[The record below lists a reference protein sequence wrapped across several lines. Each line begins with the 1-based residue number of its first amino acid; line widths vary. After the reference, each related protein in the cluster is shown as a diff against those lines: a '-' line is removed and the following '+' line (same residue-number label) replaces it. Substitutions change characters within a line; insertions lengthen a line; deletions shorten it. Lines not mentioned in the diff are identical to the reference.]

1 MPGRSSGGSEAV
13 GSCGPPVIFL
23 KVILIAYVAIGCV
36 YWLWMAVGAVRVAR
50 GVPLLSQQDPPEPP
64 QWPRLSIIVPACNEA
79 DTLEP
84 AMATL
89 LEQDYPGLEIILIDD
104 RSTDGTG
111 EVVDR
116 IASADARIRAVHI
129 AELPDG
135 WLGKVH
141 ALARGVELARGD
153 WLLFTDADVHLAPGM
168 LRRVIAYAEDKK
180 LDHLP
185 VAPDLWSCGLL
196 LDAAVS
202 NFVRSGTVGARCWA
216 VPDPKSGAYVG
227 VGAFNLVRRSALA
240 RTPGLEWLRLEVADD
255 VGIGLMMKRS
265 GARCGVLNGTG
276 HVGLHWYRSLG
287 EMVRGAEK
295 GFASVAACSMTRLLV
310 FCTLVSGL
318 ELAPVVAVL
327 PWGVPGL
334 LPAGL
339 LMTGLWL
346 TSVVVIHRWANR
358 PILPGLLMPLVVPLA
373 TAMFL
378 WIGWLGVVRGGV
390 LWRGTLYPSKI
401 LREGKR
407 VWIG

>member
-1 MPGRSSGGSEAV
+1 
-13 GSCGPPVIFL
+13 VIVL
-23 KVILIAYVAIGCV
+23 KAILIGYVAIGCV
-36 YWLWMAVGAVRVAR
+36 YWLWMAIGAVRIAR
-50 GVPLLSQQDPPEPP
+50 GVPLLSRQDPPEPSP
-64 QWPRLSIIVPACNEA
+64 WPRLTVIVPACNEA
-79 DTLEP
+79 DTLGP
-84 AMATL
+84 AMATF
-89 LEQDYPGLEIILIDD
+89 LEQDYPHLEIILIDD

-116 IASADARIRAVHI
+116 IAASDGRIRPVHI
-129 AELPDG
+129 TALPDG

-153 WLLFTDADVHLAPGM
+153 WILFTDADVHLAPGT
-168 LRRVIAYAEDKK
+168 LRRVIAYAEQED

-185 VAPDLWSCGLL
+185 VAPDLRSSGLL
-196 LDAAVS
+196 LDAAIS
-202 NFVRSGTVGARCWA
+202 AFLRSGTVGARCWA
-216 VPDPKSGAYVG
+216 VPDPKSSAYVG
-227 VGAFNLVRRSALA
+227 VGAFGLVRRSAFE

-276 HVGLHWYRSLG
+276 CVGLHWYRSLG
-287 EMVRGAEK
+287 EMARGAEK
-295 GFASVAACSMTRLLV
+295 GFASLAACSVLRLLV
-310 FCTLVSGL
+310 FCTLLPAL
-318 ELAPVVAVL
+318 ELAPLVALL

-346 TSVVVIHRWANR
+346 ASVVVIHRWAKR
-358 PILPGLLMPLVVPLA
+358 PILPGLLMPLVVPIGVA
-373 TAMFL
+373 VFL
-378 WIGWLGVVRGGV
+378 WIGWLGVIRGGI
-390 LWRGTLYPSKI
+390 LWRGTLYPSKM